1 MATVQNI
8 VIDQG
13 TTFSLDINLTNDDG
27 SAKDL
32 TNYTV
37 ASQMRKSYE
46 ASTATDFTTVKVDAS
61 GKVTISLTATQTS
74 AVKAPKHKNT
84 CISTSTSISTN
95 TNEMTENFNS
105 RSTKD
110 KKQLSSSSS
119 LLSSLT
125 THSNSRTKMKMSKKS
140 LIEYFFFK

>member
-1 MATVQNI
+1 MATVSNI

-46 ASTATDFTTVKVDAS
+46 ATAKTDFTCVKVNAS

-74 AVKAPKHKNT
+74 AVKAGRYVYDVEIT
-84 CISTSTSISTN
+84 GTSPVETLRVLEGLVTV
-95 TNEMTENFNS
+95 TPEV
-105 RSTKD
+105 TK
-110 KKQLSSSSS
+110 
-119 LLSSLT
+119 
-125 THSNSRTKMKMSKKS
+125 
-140 LIEYFFFK
+140 